1 MLNKRPAGRIHFK
14 NDPQSRLPFTSHLC
28 LRCFCALLFLATF
41 TMAAQQVQ
49 KQTNQQPS
57 QQAGQSQQVQ
67 PAGQAEEAREALHVM
82 VGRSLVINTP
92 TRLKRVSIADS
103 AIADAVIVSP
113 SQILV
118 NGKAPG
124 AVSLVLWDESGQS
137 QSFEVLVELDVLDLQ
152 QKIRDDFPNE
162 PIQVAASKDVLIL
175 SGKVSSPA
183 VADKA
188 LELGKA
194 STPKV
199 VSLLEVPVAPP
210 GAEILLQVKFAEVD
224 RTALTQLGAN
234 ILSLPGAKNVG
245 AVSTQ
250 QFGPPSYTG
259 TLGTSGTTT
268 TTAANGVTTTTQN
281 GFTLSN
287 LLNIFIYRPDINL
300 AAAIEALQT
309 RNVLQILAEPNVLT
323 ESGKDASFLAGGE
336 FPFPVVQPSGAGGV
350 PLITIQFRPYGVQLN
365 FTPTLAPDGKI
376 HLKVK
381 PEVSAL
387 DFSNAVTI
395 SGFTIPALSTRRVE
409 SEMDLQDGQS
419 FAIAGLIDNT
429 VTEQFSKIP
438 GIGDIPVLGK
448 LFQSK
453 SLNKSRNELL
463 VVVTPRIVKP
473 SPPAALPVSPVF
485 PVPLMPPVPAPKPK

>member
-1 MLNKRPAGRIHFK
+1 
-14 NDPQSRLPFTSHLC
+14 
-28 LRCFCALLFLATF
+28 
-41 TMAAQQVQ
+41 MAAQQVQ

-67 PAGQAEEAREALHVM
+67 PAEQAQEAPESLHVM
-82 VGRSLVINTP
+82 VGRSLVISTP
-92 TRLKRVSIADS
+92 TRLKRVSIADPT
-103 AIADAVIVSP
+103 IADAVIVSP
-113 SQILV
+113 TQIVV

-124 AVSLVLWDESGQS
+124 AVSLVLWDESGQN

-152 QKIRDDFPNE
+152 QKMRDDFPKE

-175 SGKVSSPA
+175 TGKVSSPA

-234 ILSLPGAKNVG
+234 ILGLPGGKNVG
-245 AVSTQ
+245 SISTQ
-250 QFGPPSYTG
+250 QYGPPSYTG
-259 TLGTSGTTT
+259 TLATSGSTT

-281 GFTLSN
+281 GFSLSN
-287 LLNIFIYRPDINL
+287 LLNIFVYRPDINL
-300 AAAIEALQT
+300 AVAIEALQT

-376 HLKVK
+376 HLKVR

-409 SEMDLQDGQS
+409 SEMDLEDGQS

-453 SLNKSRNELL
+453 SSSKTRNELL

-473 SPPAALPVSPVF
+473 SPPAAPPASPMFTVPFLP
-485 PVPLMPPVPAPKPK
+485 PAKVPKPK

>member
-1 MLNKRPAGRIHFK
+1 
-14 NDPQSRLPFTSHLC
+14 
-28 LRCFCALLFLATF
+28 
-41 TMAAQQVQ
+41 MAAQQAQ

-67 PAGQAEEAREALHVM
+67 PAEQAQEAPEALHVM
-82 VGRSLVINTP
+82 VGRSLVISTP
-92 TRLKRVSIADS
+92 TRLKRVSIADP

-113 SQILV
+113 SQIVV

-234 ILSLPGAKNVG
+234 ILGLPGGQECRRYFHATVWRPFVHGHSSHVG
-245 AVSTQ
+245 L
-250 QFGPPSYTG
+250 YH
-259 TLGTSGTTT
+259 
-268 TTAANGVTTTTQN
+268 
-281 GFTLSN
+281 
-287 LLNIFIYRPDINL
+287 IYG
-300 AAAIEALQT
+300 
-309 RNVLQILAEPNVLT
+309 
-323 ESGKDASFLAGGE
+323 GKG
-336 FPFPVVQPSGAGGV
+336 
-350 PLITIQFRPYGVQLN
+350 
-365 FTPTLAPDGKI
+365 
-376 HLKVK
+376 
-381 PEVSAL
+381 
-387 DFSNAVTI
+387 
-395 SGFTIPALSTRRVE
+395 
-409 SEMDLQDGQS
+409 
-419 FAIAGLIDNT
+419 
-429 VTEQFSKIP
+429 
-438 GIGDIPVLGK
+438 
-448 LFQSK
+448 
-453 SLNKSRNELL
+453 
-463 VVVTPRIVKP
+463 
-473 SPPAALPVSPVF
+473 
-485 PVPLMPPVPAPKPK
+485 